1 VADKDVLDR
10 VDVTEDTVL
19 EPSVS
24 VVEVDSDGRDEVD
37 DTREALCEVPITVDE
52 AESMI
57 PDGPLLFEDAS
68 TLVVWDSSEVA
79 ELVGGDCVKVNACVV
94 VVPPGKVVD
103 DSD

>member
-1 VADKDVLDR
+1 
-10 VDVTEDTVL
+10 
-19 EPSVS
+19 
-24 VVEVDSDGRDEVD
+24 
-37 DTREALCEVPITVDE
+37 
-52 AESMI
+52 MI

-79 ELVGGDCVKVNACVV
+79 KLVGGDCVKVNACVV